1 MHTSIG
7 KVKRLVLLCLS
18 VLSVY
23 SCTENIDT
31 SARYVFKEETI
42 SSYLSKQEIYSEYY
56 DLLGRVPISDMSETT
71 VLQLMPNPKN
81 SCLRLT
87 YQEVIGIMNHVS
99 CFPGGRISRKWPRP
113 HPFL

>member
-71 VLQLMPNPKN
+71 VLQLMAARGNF
-81 SCLRLT
+81 T
-87 YQEVIGIMNHVS
+87 
-99 CFPGGRISRKWPRP
+99 CFAPTNEAIHEYLKTLVLDSLIAEPSG
-113 HPFL
+113 F